1 MVTEFERCRR
11 TIGKREVT
19 ITSWTDGRNQ
29 TWSAWSAS
37 APEYIHRMG
46 GANST
51 PTGMA
56 SRSQA
61 IDRMV
66 SILTQRLETS
76 L

>member
-1 MVTEFERCRR
+1 MQMVTEFERCRR

-19 ITSWTDGRNQ
+19 ITSWIDGRNQ
-29 TWSAWSAS
+29 TWSAS

-46 GANST
+46 GYGTT
-51 PTGMA
+51 PSGMS

-66 SILTQRLETS
+66 SILTQRLEAP